1 MSNLANEKVI
11 LKSKNSV
18 LVQKFFSSIYSNFIS
33 NLYIAYELN
42 TWPHNPTNNLH

>member
-11 LKSKNSV
+11 LKFDKSV
-18 LVQKFFSSIYSNFIS
+18 LVQKNFFSIYSNFIS

-42 TWPHNPTNNLH
+42 NWPHNPTNNLH

>member
-11 LKSKNSV
+11 LKSNNSV
-18 LVQKFFSSIYSNFIS
+18 LVQKFFSSIYSIIS